1 MKIMLMYLTFA
12 LLFVCHGSASADDA
26 LRRKLGQLF
35 IVGFIGP
42 TVTDSLLAD
51 LSARN
56 IGGVYLS
63 YVNGNLVSPS
73 EIQQLTSLIRSAA
86 QTPPFLCIDQEGGR
100 VARLDARNGF
110 AATYS
115 AYTLGMVFQSV
126 DSTRAQAALMAS
138 WMAQC
143 GLNLNLAP
151 VVDVAASP
159 YDSSMYYGRD
169 FSTDPSV
176 VTAHAQA
183 FIEQFQNAS
192 IITTLKHFPGLGTP
206 KDLLPYRNLLDS
218 NRVDMIMVGHNFI
231 SHIDPVY
238 LASLSAAAVQG
249 LLRDSMGFDGVVIT
263 DDLYRM
269 STSRLYGYGHAARLA
284 LNAGDDVLLYVG
296 STANDGSLVRQIV
309 DTLEVDVQ
317 QGRIAMSRIDEAY
330 RRIMQLKNRYKV
342 TSVPSPF
349 ATRCAAPDALYLSN
363 YPNPFNPSTTIRYGL
378 PLRSMVTL
386 TVFNALGQQVAIL
399 EQGEKDAG
407 YHEVRFD
414 GTGLASGVY
423 FYRLRAGDLVQTRTL
438 LLIQ

>member
-1 MKIMLMYLTFA
+1 MKIKLVSLSLV
-12 LLFVCHGSASADDA
+12 LLIVYHGLASADDA
-26 LRRKLGQLF
+26 VRRKLGQLF

-42 TVTDSLLAD
+42 AVTDSLFAD
-51 LSARN
+51 LSTRN
-56 IGGVYLS
+56 IGGVFLS

-73 EIQQLTSLIRSAA
+73 QIQQLTSQIRSAA
-86 QTPPFLCIDQEGGR
+86 LTLPFLCIDQEGGR
-100 VARLDARNGF
+100 VARLEARNGF

-126 DSTRAQAALMAS
+126 DSTRSQATLMAS

-151 VVDVAASP
+151 VVDVAPSP
-159 YDSSMYYGRD
+159 YDSALYAGRRY
-169 FSTDPSV
+169 STDPLV

-183 FIEQFQNAS
+183 FIEQFQEAN
-192 IITTLKHFPGLGTP
+192 IITTLKHFPGAGTP
-206 KDLLPYRNLLDS
+206 TDLLPYRSLLDS
-218 NRVDMIMVGHNFI
+218 SRVDMVMVGHNYI
-231 SHIDPVY
+231 SQIDPVY
-238 LASLSAAAVQG
+238 LTSLSAAAVQG
-249 LLRDSMGFDGVVIT
+249 LLRGSMGFDGVVIT

-296 STANDGSLVRQIV
+296 NTANNCSIVRQIV

-330 RRIMQLKNRYKV
+330 SRIMQLKNRYKV
-342 TSVPSPF
+342 ASVSSPL
-349 ATRCAAPDALYLSN
+349 ASRYVAPNALYLSN

-378 PLRSMVTL
+378 PRGSHVLL
-386 TVFNALGQQVAIL
+386 TVFNTLGQQVATL
-399 EQGEKDAG
+399 VQGEEEAG

-414 GTGLASGVY
+414 GTGLSSGVY
-423 FYRLRAGDLVQTRTL
+423 FYQMTAGDYVATKKL
-438 LLIQ
+438 LLLK

>member
-1 MKIMLMYLTFA
+1 MKMKLVSLSLV
-12 LLFVCHGSASADDA
+12 LLIVNHGFASADDA

-42 TVTDSLLAD
+42 AITDSLLAD
-51 LSARN
+51 LSERN

-73 EIQQLTSLIRSAA
+73 EIQQLTAQIRSAA

-110 AATYS
+110 GATYS
-115 AYTLGMVFQSV
+115 AYTLGMAFQSV
-126 DSTRAQAALMAS
+126 DSTRAEAALMAS

-143 GLNLNLAP
+143 DLNLNLAP

-159 YDSSMYYGRD
+159 YDSSMYSGRRY
-169 FSTDPSV
+169 STDPSV

-183 FIEQFQNAS
+183 FIEQFQEAG

-206 KDLLPYRNLLDS
+206 ADLLPYRSLLDS
-218 NRVDMIMVGHNFI
+218 NRVDMIMVAHNYV
-231 SHIDPVY
+231 SQIDPVY
-238 LASLSAAAVQG
+238 LTSLSAAAVQG
-249 LLRDSMGFDGVVIT
+249 LLRNSMGFCGVVIT

-269 STSRLYGYGHAARLA
+269 STSRLYGYGQAARLA
-284 LNAGDDVLLYVG
+284 INAGDDVLLYVG
-296 STANDGSLVRQIV
+296 STANNCSLVRQVV

-330 RRIMQLKNRYKV
+330 SRIMQLKNRYKV
-342 TSVPSPF
+342 TSVSSPF
-349 ATRCAAPDALYLSN
+349 ASRSLAPNALSLSN
-363 YPNPFNPSTTIRYGL
+363 YPNPFNPTTTLRYGL
-378 PLRSMVTL
+378 PQRSHVL
-386 TVFNALGQQVAIL
+386 LAVFNSLGQQVATL
-399 EQGEKDAG
+399 VQGEKESG
-407 YHEVRFD
+407 YHEVKFD

-423 FYRLRAGDLVQTRTL
+423 FSRITAGDYVATKNL
-438 LLIQ
+438 LLIR